1 MVAGARVA
9 APMLRANMRLL
20 PLLLLLLQAPIS
32 CPAALVK
39 KPTSTHNFTVI
50 SDAYEPDGDFASIS
64 TTLAK
69 SPTPTMDDV
78 LSLQDSLISLAN
90 YAERLREP
98 AEITDAEARYLRC
111 WNQLKDAL
119 GATHQLTLAALSNY
133 APLLTKLG
141 RAEDAEPLCRE
152 AFDARLGRLGLEHAD
167 TRLSAHLFGKESGK
181 SEVFAKGGAS
191 HVEIRTRNTQLI
203 IEAIVALGHLVDALR
218 VQGRHAEAARLD
230 EHHNGTGVA
239 RKALGERHP
248 IALVYE
254 AKLARLAHS
263 LGDGEALEEVIDRME
278 TALGTE
284 HPQTLKY
291 TGVLGKERDTTVYVS
306 TDGRAVPAP

>member
-9 APMLRANMRLL
+9 ATLLRANMRLL
-20 PLLLLLLQAPIS
+20 PLLLLFLQAPIS

-39 KPTSTHNFTVI
+39 KPATTHNFTVI

-119 GATHQLTLAALSNY
+119 GA
-133 APLLTKLG
+133 
-141 RAEDAEPLCRE
+141 
-152 AFDARLGRLGLEHAD
+152 
-167 TRLSAHLFGKESGK
+167 
-181 SEVFAKGGAS
+181 
-191 HVEIRTRNTQLI
+191 
-203 IEAIVALGHLVDALR
+203 
-218 VQGRHAEAARLD
+218 
-230 EHHNGTGVA
+230 
-239 RKALGERHP
+239 
-248 IALVYE
+248 
-254 AKLARLAHS
+254 
-263 LGDGEALEEVIDRME
+263 
-278 TALGTE
+278 
-284 HPQTLKY
+284 
-291 TGVLGKERDTTVYVS
+291 
-306 TDGRAVPAP
+306 